1 MTHRIQLSDAPP
13 DAARQVIVNGL
24 VAYNQSR
31 TGIADHRP
39 LALLLHDEQGDV
51 VGGLWGRTAYAW
63 LFVELLFVPETL
75 RGRGVGRALMQE
87 AEDEARARGAVGV
100 WLDTFGFQARPFYE
114 ALGYRVFGEI
124 ADYPPGFSRYYL
136 QKRLDRT
143 AS

>member
-63 LFVELLFVPETL
+63 LFVELLFVPESL
-75 RGRGVGRALMQE
+75 RGRGVGRALMQQ
-87 AEDEARARGAVGV
+87 AEDEARARGAVGI

-114 ALGYRVFGEI
+114 GLGYRVFGEI

-136 QKRLDRT
+136 QKRLDRA